1 MEKAKFDEMHLVS
14 TIITILMIIVMI
26 YGFISAIMET
36 EKYYYECIDMQGE
49 RVICDRVSVCRNQM
63 LGYKSDGTVLT
74 ITSYKRIER

>member
-1 MEKAKFDEMHLVS
+1 MRETNKTGIVS
-14 TIITILMIIVMI
+14 TIITILMVMVMT
-26 YGFISAIMET
+26 YGFMSAMKDT

-49 RVICDRVSVCRNQM
+49 RVICDRVSVYKNQM

>member
-1 MEKAKFDEMHLVS
+1 MREISKTRIVS
-14 TIITILMIIVMI
+14 TIITILIVIAMT
-26 YGFISAIMET
+26 YGFISVIMDT

-49 RVICDRVSVCRNQM
+49 RVICDRVSVYKNQM